1 MSSTDS
7 AKNSWIKKVFIMV
20 SENHQQGST
29 GKKVE
34 PYVEAIAVGADLLF
48 RSARSRRYSK
58 STQVAP
64 ASADSTQRSTH
75 CTPATPA

>member
-34 PYVEAIAVGADLLF
+34 PYVEAIAVGADPLF
-48 RSARSRRYSK
+48 R
-58 STQVAP
+58 P
-64 ASADSTQRSTH
+64 AL
-75 CTPATPA
+75 

>member
-29 GKKVE
+29 GKK
-34 PYVEAIAVGADLLF
+34 GRTL
-48 RSARSRRYSK
+48 R
-58 STQVAP
+58 
-64 ASADSTQRSTH
+64 
-75 CTPATPA
+75 